1 MTLDKKND
9 SSHGPAMDTTA
20 KPKRTRVKK
29 KPDAAPAPAPRKAR
43 APRTPKPQSD
53 AAFTKTELAL
63 LEATTEASSVAQIV
77 ERTGMHRVYAY
88 KLLKGLI
95 ERGLIERTDA
105 TPVYRAK
112 VRLTLAPN

>member
-9 SSHGPAMDTTA
+9 SLHGPAMDTTE

-29 KPDAAPAPAPRKAR
+29 KTVVERKPR
-43 APRTPKPQSD
+43 APRPPKPTSE

-63 LEATTEASSVAQIV
+63 LEATAEASSVTQIV

>member
-1 MTLDKKND
+1 
-9 SSHGPAMDTTA
+9 
-20 KPKRTRVKK
+20 
-29 KPDAAPAPAPRKAR
+29 
-43 APRTPKPQSD
+43 
-53 AAFTKTELAL
+53 
-63 LEATTEASSVAQIV
+63 
-77 ERTGMHRVYAY
+77 MHRVYAY